1 MSFVVKISGINSI
14 SVGRRL
20 SYSAPFVVKLVVQ
33 HPQNTVAVSPALAP
47 QIGAA
52 AAVDITPAE
61 MSQSDLT
68 LIWGLRLLGII
79 DMLAL
84 IAVVMP
90 LEWMS
95 RVNDLCGLGPF
106 PDSRIVGY
114 LARTTSALYALH
126 GALVIFISGD
136 VVRYRPLI
144 TFLSIAAIVHGVIL
158 LGIDL
163 SAGMP
168 FFWTLLEAPS
178 FAATGV
184 VVLWL
189 QHRKCPTKTAI
200 SA

>member
-1 MSFVVKISGINSI
+1 M
-14 SVGRRL
+14 
-20 SYSAPFVVKLVVQ
+20 VQ

-47 QIGAA
+47 PIGAA

-61 MSQSDLT
+61 VSPSDLT

-189 QHRKCPTKTAI
+189 QHRKCPTKNSI